1 LNRRSSP
8 GLALGVIGLGTCLP
22 AADTAV
28 NVALPAIAQ
37 GFNVDAVAI
46 RWVVIGYVLVY
57 ACLMILMG
65 HLGDRGG
72 HWRVFRWGLWSGFL
86 AYLWCSLAPTYAFL
100 LVGRGLQG
108 VSTALLLAVGPALA
122 LNVLGASNHSRALAY
137 YGAIGAVA
145 AALAPL
151 LAGWAIGVAD
161 WPAVFGFRL
170 PILILA
176 LLLLSGWGA
185 AADKPPTKLRPASP
199 VWASLAPTLSK
210 ALRAHLV
217 APLIGLHLLHAWA
230 QACGFTSMLLVPFL
244 LAGPMKLS
252 PLVVGAMLGLWP
264 TGMALGNL
272 LGSTLVKAYGL
283 SASIRTALCIVGLGS
298 AALALAAFAHTP
310 WSELSLPWI
319 AQLPAGDQAGGGEP
333 RSAGVLP
340 PGLQLFAEARH
351 ILGAGLLVQGVGLG
365 LLQMAYTAQV
375 LVLAPRGQDGLA
387 GAATLS
393 SRTLGVL
400 LAALLWP
407 WLVDAGSTRGL
418 PWPLGLAALY
428 AIATLSLGFMAL
440 SRRPFD
446 CTDPPPAV

>member
-8 GLALGVIGLGTCLP
+8 GLALGVIGLGTSLP

-37 GFNVDAVAI
+37 GFNVDTAAI
-46 RWVVIGYVLVY
+46 RWVVIGYVFVY

-65 HLGDRGG
+65 HLGDRSG
-72 HWRVFRWGLWSGFL
+72 HWRVFRWGLWSGLL
-86 AYLWCSLAPTYAFL
+86 AYAWCSLAPTYAL
-100 LVGRGLQG
+100 LVVGRGLQG

-122 LNVLGASNHSRALAY
+122 LDVLGASNHTRALAY

-170 PILILA
+170 PILLLA
-176 LLLLSGWGA
+176 LLLLAIWGA
-185 AADKPPTKLRPASP
+185 TADKLPTTLRSASP
-199 VWASLAPTLSK
+199 AWARLGPTLSK
-210 ALRAHLV
+210 ALRAHLA
-217 APLIGLHLLHAWA
+217 APLFGLHLLHAWA
-230 QACGFTSMLLVPFL
+230 HACGFTSMLLVPFL
-244 LAGPMKLS
+244 LAGPMKLT
-252 PLVVGAMLGLWP
+252 PLAVGAMLGLWP

-272 LGSTLVKAYGL
+272 LGSTTVKAYGL
-283 SASIRTALCIVGLGS
+283 LASVRTGLCTVGLGS
-298 AALALAAFAHTP
+298 AALALAAFAQTP
-310 WSELSLPWI
+310 SSELSIPWI
-319 AQLPAGDQAGGGEP
+319 AQLPAVHQASGSEQL
-333 RSAGVLP
+333 SAEGLLP
-340 PGLQLFAEARH
+340 ALQVFSEAWH
-351 ILGAGLLVQGVGLG
+351 ILGAGLLVQGMGLG

-375 LVLAPRGQDGLA
+375 LVLAPKGQDGLA

-407 WLVDAGSTRGL
+407 WLLDAGSTRGL

-428 AIATLSLGFMAL
+428 TIATLSLGFMAL
-440 SRRPFD
+440 SRRPFA
-446 CTDPPPAV
+446 CTDAPPAV